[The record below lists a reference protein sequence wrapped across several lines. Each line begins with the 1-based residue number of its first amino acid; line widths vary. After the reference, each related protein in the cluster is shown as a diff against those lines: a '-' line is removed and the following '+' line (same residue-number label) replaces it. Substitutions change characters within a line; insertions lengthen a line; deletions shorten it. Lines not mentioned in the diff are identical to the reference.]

1 MEPVHVTDYFAV
13 IPKVGLPGAVIPH
26 PVNDRAFDGRLSAD
40 LSLVALMLSAATV
53 VAMAVLNLSH

>member
-1 MEPVHVTDYFAV
+1 MTDYFAV